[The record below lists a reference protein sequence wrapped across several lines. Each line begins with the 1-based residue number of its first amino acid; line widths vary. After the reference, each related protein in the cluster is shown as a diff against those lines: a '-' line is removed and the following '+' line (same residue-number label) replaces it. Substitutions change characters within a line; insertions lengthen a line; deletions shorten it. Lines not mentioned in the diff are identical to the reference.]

1 MPASALI
8 KGNYREPHPHGAPHT

>member
-8 KGNYREPHPHGAPHT
+8 KGNYREPHPHGTPHT